1 MTDGSDATEA
11 LGPPVVVLFL
21 PGRVINPLNTR
32 EAHWGARAT
41 WAKRWRES
49 TSEALLSW
57 WHAHGR
63 AEQLALRGAVR
74 EPLTIRFTLQVSR
87 LFDPDALAAAAKPVL
102 DELVLC
108 FGTTDAAT
116 ASHTVSYFQRRQPE
130 ARLRGIQVEIWPSAA
145 TERGPP

>member
-1 MTDGSDATEA
+1 MPEPALA
-11 LGPPVVVLFL
+11 LGPPLCELFIG
-21 PGRVINPLNTR
+21 GRLINPLNVR
-32 EAHWGARAT
+32 DSHWGARAA

-49 TSEALLSW
+49 TTEALLSW

-74 EPLTIRFTLQVSR
+74 HPLTIRFTLQVSR

-108 FGTTDAAT
+108 FGTTDAA
-116 ASHTVSYFQRRQPE
+116 AAGHTVSYFQRRQPD
-130 ARLRGIQVEIWPSAA
+130 ARLRGIHVAIWAA
-145 TERGPP
+145 PR